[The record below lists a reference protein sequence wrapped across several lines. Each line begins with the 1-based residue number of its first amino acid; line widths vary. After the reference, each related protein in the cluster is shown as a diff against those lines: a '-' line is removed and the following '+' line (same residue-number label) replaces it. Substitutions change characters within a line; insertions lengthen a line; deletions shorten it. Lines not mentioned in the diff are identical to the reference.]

1 MELACLHSEP
11 SWKKGRYSS
20 HLHIKHDFLV
30 PPALRQ
36 LPHKSMNF
44 SFHLCREITEEH
56 MGDPLKT
63 SGAKCITA
71 KEFTISLWT
80 RYLPIAYQEEMYLIV
95 SSSLS
100 GNAGHL
106 KAHKI
111 FLCFSLPCINCCY
124 TYFPFYVSRLLG
136 FYSCS
141 I

>member
-1 MELACLHSEP
+1 
-11 SWKKGRYSS
+11 
-20 HLHIKHDFLV
+20 
-30 PPALRQ
+30 
-36 LPHKSMNF
+36 
-44 SFHLCREITEEH
+44 

-111 FLCFSLPCINCCY
+111 FLCFSLPLLTAATLISLFMY
-124 TYFPFYVSRLLG
+124 LDYWVSIAAAFKSKVLSFLVDVDIKYK
-136 FYSCS
+136 FLPLSFT
-141 I
+141 